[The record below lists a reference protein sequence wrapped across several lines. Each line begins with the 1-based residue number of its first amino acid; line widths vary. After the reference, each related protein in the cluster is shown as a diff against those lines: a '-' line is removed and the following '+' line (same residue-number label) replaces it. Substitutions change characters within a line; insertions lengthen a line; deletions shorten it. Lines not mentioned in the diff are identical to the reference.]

1 MNQIG
6 NSAPWPEGEWPYR
19 SRSVCTEP
27 ALHQQL
33 TGYCFGD
40 LPEGERTAIEVHLLD
55 CDVCWREVKQLTA
68 AVEAMRAD
76 KDLIRS
82 ISVEEACSML
92 GISAKLDWPMGGHV
106 FHAVLCACLYA
117 LTYSFGL
124 ISEIA
129 YVFDRYGRTA
139 TWVSPLVFAW
149 VCLTTIGALA
159 LDWKATER
167 GKSGGLR
174 LSIAVTIIAAAA
186 LVASLSFFLP
196 NFPVT
201 QMDTPAQTAQG
212 GYLKGVVYVLPVAF
226 VFLLVPFHFVLAM
239 QRELQEG
246 RYRLAL
252 ALLSSDKRA
261 VSPEGSIHISVRTL
275 WILLVAAFL
284 LSIPLTAGLFGHVK
298 TSPYL
303 GIFTLFI
310 YLRWLAYFGLGLVC
324 LFWYSR
330 LLNELK
336 RECLAAERVSF

>member
-1 MNQIG
+1 MNQIR
-6 NSAPWPEGEWPYR
+6 NSAPWPEGEWAYR
-19 SRSVCTEP
+19 MKTACPEP
-27 ALHQQL
+27 ALHAQL

-40 LPEGERTAIEVHLLD
+40 LTEGERASIEVHLLD
-55 CDVCWREVKQLTA
+55 CDVCWNEVKRLTA

-76 KDLIRS
+76 KDLVRS
-82 ISVEEACSML
+82 ISIEEVCSML
-92 GISAKLDWPMGGHV
+92 GISAKLDWPLGGHL
-106 FHAVLCACLYA
+106 FHAVLCGCLYA

-129 YVFDRYGRTA
+129 YAFDRFGRA
-139 TWVSPLVFAW
+139 AVWLSPVVFVW
-149 VCLTTIGALA
+149 VCLTTLGALA
-159 LDWKATER
+159 LDWKATEQ
-167 GKSGGLR
+167 GKSRGLR
-174 LSIAVTIIAAAA
+174 LSITVTVVAATA
-186 LVASLSFFLP
+186 LVGALSFFLP
-196 NFPVT
+196 SFPIT

-212 GYLKGVVYVLPVAF
+212 GYLKGVVYVLPLAF

-252 ALLSSDKRA
+252 ALLSGDKRA

-275 WILLVAAFL
+275 WILLLAAFL

-298 TSPYL
+298 ASPYL
-303 GIFTLFI
+303 SIFTIFI
-310 YLRWLAYFGLGLVC
+310 YLRWMAFFGLGLVC